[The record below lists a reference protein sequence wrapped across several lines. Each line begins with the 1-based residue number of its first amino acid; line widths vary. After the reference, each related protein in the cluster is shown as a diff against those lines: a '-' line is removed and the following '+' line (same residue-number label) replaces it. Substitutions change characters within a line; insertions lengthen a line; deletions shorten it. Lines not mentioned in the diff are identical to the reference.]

1 MRVVAHCGVQPEG
14 TYIEEEESTL
24 VRPICREGGPSSGVV
39 AHRTT
44 MVDDRRQRLEIL
56 GQLTG
61 GVVHDLNNVLS
72 VVAAC
77 AAEVREQ
84 LPKEH
89 PCMEMLDEIL
99 FASAHGAGLT
109 RELLNVARQRPSG
122 QTASVSI
129 NELVTNT
136 SRLLKRLVGGITLST
151 DLDPALDDLRLPRD
165 RWTSVLM
172 NLAINA
178 IQAMPDG
185 GRLHIRTVREPT
197 ESGIRGRLYVEDT
210 GIGFGPE
217 VAAQIFT
224 PLFTTKP
231 DGTGLGLAV
240 VKRIVDETG
249 ASIVVKSRPGQGTVF
264 CISFGV

>member
-14 TYIEEEESTL
+14 TVGDEEESTL

-39 AHRTT
+39 VSRATL
-44 MVDDRRQRLEIL
+44 DDGRQRLEIL

-99 FASAHGAGLT
+99 SASAHGAGMT
-109 RELLNVARQRPSG
+109 RELLNVARQRPSA

-129 NELVTNT
+129 NQLVTDA
-136 SRLLKRLVGGITLST
+136 SRLLKRLVGGVVLST

-165 RWTSVLM
+165 RWMSVLM

-185 GRLHIRTVREPT
+185 GRLHIRTVQEPS
-197 ESGIRGRLYVEDT
+197 ESGVRGRLYVEDT
-210 GIGFGPE
+210 GGGFGPE

-249 ASIVVKSRPGQGTVF
+249 AAISVKSRPGQGTVF
-264 CISFGV
+264 RISFGV